1 MKTTYFTINTGKIK
15 NGATCRA
22 VQISDLHKKIFG
34 ENNTELSDRIRSL
47 NPDYI
52 LITGDMTSRSVKDI
66 NSLKPLLAALRDT
79 APVYYSLG
87 NHETDMETVNP
98 SLHSELMMCI
108 NENCTLLDNRSEYI
122 CSENM
127 KIKISGIT
135 IYQDC
140 YKKDGHYRNLRKI
153 TAADVKNLLG
163 TEPEEDCINLLLAH
177 NPVFFEAYAE
187 YGSEIILSGHV
198 HGGCIRLPFI
208 GGLLSPERKFFPK
221 YSAGLYQK
229 ENSSMIVS
237 CGLGKFRMFNPSEI
251 VVIDLM

>member
-1 MKTTYFTINTGKIK
+1 MKTIYFTLNTGKIK
-15 NGATCRA
+15 NGAACRA

-34 ENNTELSDRIRSL
+34 ENNTELSDVIRSL

-52 LITGDMTSRSVKDI
+52 LITGDMTSRSAADI
-66 NSLKPLLAALRDT
+66 NSLKPLLAALHDT

-87 NHETDMETVNP
+87 NHENDMETVNP
-98 SLHSELMMCI
+98 ALYSELMKCI
-108 NENCTLLDNRSEYI
+108 NENCILLDNSSTYI
-122 CSENM
+122 RNENM
-127 KIKISGIT
+127 SIKISGLT
-135 IYQDC
+135 IYQEC

-153 TAADVKNLLG
+153 NSDDVRNLLG

-198 HGGCIRLPFI
+198 HGGCIRLPLI

-221 YSAGLYQK
+221 YSAGLYHK
-229 ENSSMIVS
+229 GNSSMIVS
-237 CGLGKFRMFNPSEI
+237 CGLGKFRLFNPSEI
-251 VVIDLM
+251 TVIDLI